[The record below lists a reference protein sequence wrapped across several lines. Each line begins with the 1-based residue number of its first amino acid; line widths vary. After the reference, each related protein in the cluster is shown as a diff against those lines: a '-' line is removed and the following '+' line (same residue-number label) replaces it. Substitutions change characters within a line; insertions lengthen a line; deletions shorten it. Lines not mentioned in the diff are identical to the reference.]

1 MNKVQGAVHFVANNR
16 LIFDKGPSPVE
27 LYPSPADQLGHK
39 NKLQPQPTMEEIL
52 PKLETPSMKAR
63 VADLLSRYPH
73 SQGALLEV
81 LWLVQEALGWVP
93 REGIRYAAKV
103 CGCSPA
109 HAYGVATFY
118 TMYKHAP
125 TGRFLLQF
133 CRNICCEQ
141 KGASNIIAYT
151 EKALNIKTGETTP
164 DGLFTIVQVECLGA
178 CGYGPVMLVNDDFAT
193 NAEKGELTLRQG
205 ESLTPEHVDNILRWC
220 YSREEKFKEE
230 PVRDALGGSVI
241 GHKGHP
247 GAPGA
252 VAKPQVFDYAPPS
265 PVLGLKAVSSES
277 GVTLTWKGA
286 PEFTRL
292 VVERDEGS
300 GWKEVG
306 EPSVKDKEFT
316 DPNGRVG
323 MKYRMI
329 ATSGDRVAKPSK
341 EEKVV

>member
-1 MNKVQGAVHFVANNR
+1 MKKVQGAVHFVANNKLSFER
-16 LIFDKGPSPVE
+16 GPSPVE
-27 LYPSPADQLGHK
+27 LYPTPADQLGHHK
-39 NKLQPQPTMEEIL
+39 KVQPQPTMEEIL
-52 PKLETPSMKAR
+52 PKLETPAMKAR
-63 VADLLSRYPH
+63 IADLLSRYPEA
-73 SQGALLEV
+73 QGALLEV

-109 HAYGVATFY
+109 HAFGVATFY

-151 EKALNIKTGETTP
+151 EKALNIKTGQTTP
-164 DGLFTIVQVECLGA
+164 DGLFTILQVECLGA
-178 CGYGPVMLVNDDFAT
+178 CGFGPVMLVNDDFAT
-193 NAEKGELTLRQG
+193 NAKDGKLTMIPGET
-205 ESLTPEHVDNILRWC
+205 LTPEHVDNILRWC
-220 YSREEKFKEE
+220 YAREKEFKNE
-230 PVRDALGGSVI
+230 PVRDALGGSVA
-241 GHKGHP
+241 GHLGHP

-252 VAKPQVFDYAPPS
+252 SAVAQIFDYAPPS
-265 PVLGLKAVSSES
+265 PVLGLKAVSKET
-277 GVTLTWKGA
+277 GVVLTWKGA

-292 VVERDEGS
+292 VVEREEGGS
-300 GWKEVG
+300 WKEIG

-316 DPNGRVG
+316 DPNGRSG
-323 MKYRMI
+323 MNYRMI

-341 EEKVV
+341 EEKAV